1 MRKSPKLKI
10 GAFFMSENR
19 WTAEDE
25 GFMALAL
32 TLAEKGYSNVSP
44 NPYVGAILVKEG
56 RIIGEG
62 YHLKAGDAHAEV
74 NAIRAAKKH
83 ASAAEIEGSTI
94 YVTLEPCCHV
104 GKTGACTEAIVN
116 AGITRVVSA
125 MEDPNPKVGG
135 QGHAYLRAQG
145 VDVATGLLEA
155 RARHINRH
163 FIHNQLT
170 KRPFVTLK
178 AALSLDGKLA
188 TKTGD
193 SQWITCPKAREK
205 THYIR
210 GIHDAILIG
219 KGTLIADNPS
229 LTVRYG
235 YEGRGKAPL
244 RVVLIQD
251 FTGISEE
258 LTLFNDI
265 RANDITADG
274 INSDDI
280 RGTLIISTEPA
291 IKQAGKL
298 IETLTNKGV
307 EIVEVVSADGA
318 TISIKSVLDA
328 LNKRG
333 IMSVMLEG
341 GAGIYDAFLNAGYV
355 DEFALFY
362 GPRLIGDRDAYEL
375 WATSD
380 TTALEHAPIL
390 TIFET
395 ERVGESLYVGA
406 FFKGDV

>member
-1 MRKSPKLKI
+1 
-10 GAFFMSENR
+10 MSENR

-25 GFMALAL
+25 RFMALAL
-32 TLAEKGYSNVSP
+32 TLAEKGYGNVSP

-62 YHLKAGDAHAEV
+62 YHQKAGDAHAEV
-74 NAIRAAKKH
+74 NAIHAAKKH
-83 ASAAEIEGSTI
+83 ASEAEIEGSTI

-135 QGHAYLRAQG
+135 QGHAYLKAQG
-145 VDVATGLLEA
+145 IDVATGLLEA

-188 TKTGD
+188 TKTGV

-210 GIHDAILIG
+210 GLHDAILIG

-235 YEGRGKAPL
+235 YEGFGKAPL

-251 FTGISEE
+251 FTGVSED

-265 RANDITADG
+265 TADE
-274 INSDDI
+274 STQLK
-280 RGTLIISTEPA
+280 TLVITTESA
-291 IKQAGKL
+291 IKQAGQL
-298 IETLTNKGV
+298 IETLTNQGV
-307 EIVEVVSADGA
+307 EIVSVDEES
-318 TISIKSVLDA
+318 ISIESVLDV
-328 LNKRG
+328 LTERG

-355 DEFALFY
+355 DELALFY

-380 TTALEHAPIL
+380 TTALERAPIL

>member
-1 MRKSPKLKI
+1 
-10 GAFFMSENR
+10 MSENR

-25 GFMALAL
+25 RFMALAL
-32 TLAEKGYSNVSP
+32 TLAEKGYGNVSP

-62 YHLKAGDAHAEV
+62 YHQKAGDAHAEV
-74 NAIRAAKKH
+74 NAIHAAKKH

-145 VDVATGLLEA
+145 IDVSTGLLEA

-210 GIHDAILIG
+210 GLHDAILIG

-251 FTGISEE
+251 FTGVSED

-265 RANDITADG
+265 ST
-274 INSDDI
+274 SLQ
-280 RGTLIISTEPA
+280 TLIITTEPA

-298 IETLTNKGV
+298 IETLINKGV
-307 EIVEVVSADGA
+307 EIVAVDGA
-318 TISIKSVLDA
+318 TISIKSVLNT
-328 LNKRG
+328 LTERG

-355 DEFALFY
+355 DELALFY

-380 TTALEHAPIL
+380 TTALECAPIL

-406 FFKGDV
+406 FFKGEA

>member
-25 GFMALAL
+25 RFMALAL
-32 TLAEKGYSNVSP
+32 MLAEKGYGNVSP

-83 ASAAEIEGSTI
+83 ASAADIEGSTI

-145 VDVATGLLEA
+145 IDVATGLLEA

-163 FIHNQLT
+163 FIHHQLT

-210 GIHDAILIG
+210 GLHDAILIG

-251 FTGISEE
+251 FTGVSEE

-265 RANDITADG
+265 TADE
-274 INSDDI
+274 ITQLK
-280 RGTLIISTEPA
+280 TLVITTEPA

-318 TISIKSVLDA
+318 TISIESVLDA

-341 GAGIYDAFLNAGYV
+341 GAGIYDAFLNAGSV
-355 DEFALFY
+355 DELALFY

-380 TTALEHAPIL
+380 TKALEDAPIL